1 MYKAII
7 EEEYYS
13 NILDKVIYGGKYVID
28 EKNRKKLFERVGT
41 LNDKAACIAKKL
53 SILLDDD
60 ILGSA
65 CVIQLVEESD

>member
-13 NILDKVIYGGKYVID
+13 NILDKAICSGKYVID
-28 EKNRKKLFERVGT
+28 EKTRKKLFERVGS
-41 LNDKAACIAKKL
+41 LNNKAACIAKEL
-53 SILLDDD
+53 SRLLDDD